1 MLPRHNRLFFR
12 KLTFSFP
19 RRSLSPFIL
28 ILVLD
33 LIRAPKLM
41 CPTLDR
47 PLSTPTFIGILS
59 HLVSSQLQVFYNY
72 FHRYISSLGQTTLKN
87 YYSWFQIIL
96 SFSNSLYS
104 LLRVMIRFIIVPRLF
119 LIELRAHWNTQQKLA
134 FEHGAIS

>member
-104 LLRVMIRFIIVPRLF
+104 LLRVMIYHCTPVF
-119 LIELRAHWNTQQKLA
+119 LLSWALIGIPNKNSLLNMR
-134 FEHGAIS
+134 AIS